1 MNEYVHVWYALCI
14 FFCQGRHLS
23 LQKKLSFK
31 NQNVRISKII
41 ESSSHTPF

>member
-1 MNEYVHVWYALCI
+1 MNTFMFGTHFAYI
-14 FFCQGRHLS
+14 FCQGRHLS